1 MTLLNAGLWAQEF
14 FPNGFCY
21 GWKPGLLW
29 VHGISDSLIAVTYSA
44 VAIGLCQIAR
54 KRRDFM
60 SSWMFACFAVFLM
73 ACGAMHLM
81 EVWTLWVPLFWL
93 AGGIKALAALA
104 SLPTAAFLIR
114 LMPSVLNLPSQK
126 EMRAKNEELRRHD
139 ASLRESQER
148 FRQMAENIQEIF
160 WMLNSETKG
169 VIYVSPACEP
179 ICELSVEA
187 LCANPTSYRELIH
200 PEDREHVLRALERL
214 GQTNH
219 LEEEFRIICPSG
231 KVKWLRASGFTAK
244 DQTGTVTTYV
254 GTAQEITAR
263 KEMEAALREREDRY
277 RDLVENATDLIC
289 THTLDG
295 RLLSVNE
302 GPVKLLGYSVEELLN
317 KPMRDFLL
325 PEARAQFDESLVRI
339 QKDGFVKGLMVVL
352 TKSGERRIWEYYNTL
367 RTDGV
372 STPIVRGIAHDVTEQ
387 KRIERALRLS
397 EEKFSKAFRV
407 SPNAI
412 VISRLED
419 DELIEFNDRFLHVT
433 GFSREEV
440 IGHTSLELGLWTNSE
455 DRENIRRESK
465 NNGRVQR
472 REIAIR
478 TKAGDHR
485 VVSYSAEVVELDR
498 RKCLLSVY
506 EDVTES
512 KRAEARLREYE
523 TAVEGVEEMIAV
535 IDCDYRYILANEA
548 FAKVRLMEQNQIVGR
563 HVREIVGDEFFER
576 VAKEKLEE
584 AFRGKIVRYEVRFPY
599 PEIGLRDVLI
609 SCFPIDGNA
618 GVRRIVCV
626 LQDITDRK
634 KADVE
639 LRRLSGQLLRLQ
651 DEERRKIARDLHDS
665 TGQDLVALETT
676 LNHVYSAIPTANRK
690 TRKLIAQCQ
699 GIAERSLREVRTLS
713 YLLHPPMLDQ
723 AGLED
728 AVRHYADGFTTR
740 TGIDLTLEISPKF
753 GRLHQDTELGLF
765 RVVQESLTN
774 IQRHSGSYTAKI
786 ELVREPEKVKLVV
799 SDTGRG
805 IPAARKNGERST
817 PFTVGVG
824 IPSMDE
830 RVKQVGGELEID
842 SSHFGTTV
850 RVTVPIHA

>member
-1 MTLLNAGLWAQEF
+1 MTLLGGSN
-14 FPNGFCY
+14 P
-21 GWKPGLLW
+21 
-29 VHGISDSLIAVTYSA
+29 
-44 VAIGLCQIAR
+44 
-54 KRRDFM
+54 
-60 SSWMFACFAVFLM
+60 SSQN
-73 ACGAMHLM
+73 
-81 EVWTLWVPLFWL
+81 EVQATTEDL
-93 AGGIKALAALA
+93 K
-104 SLPTAAFLIR
+104 
-114 LMPSVLNLPSQK
+114 QH
-126 EMRAKNEELRRHD
+126 E

-160 WMLNSETKG
+160 WMLNSETKE
-169 VIYVSPACEP
+169 VLYVSPACEP
-179 ICELSVEA
+179 ICELSVES
-187 LCANPTSYRELIH
+187 LYANPKAYRELIH
-200 PEDREHVLRALERL
+200 PEDREHALKALDQL
-214 GQTNH
+214 GQTNR
-219 LEEEFRIICPSG
+219 LDEEFRIICPSG
-231 KVKWLRASGFTAK
+231 RVKWLRAMGFTAK
-244 DQTGTVTTYV
+244 DLTGTVKTYV

-302 GPVKLLGYSVEELLN
+302 LPAKLLGYSVEELLN
-317 KPMRDFLL
+317 KPMRDFFL

-339 QKDGFVKGLMVVL
+339 QKEGFVKGLMVVL

-397 EEKFSKAFRV
+397 EEKFSKAFRL

-412 VISRLED
+412 VISKLQDE
-419 DELIEFNDRFLHVT
+419 ELIEFNDKFLHIT
-433 GFSREEV
+433 GFSREES
-440 IGHTSLELGLWTNSE
+440 IGHTSLELGLWASADEHEGIVREIKNS
-455 DRENIRRESK
+455 
-465 NNGRVQR
+465 GRVQK
-472 REIAIR
+472 REIALR
-478 TKAGDHR
+478 TKAGEHR
-485 VVSYSAEVVELDR
+485 IVSYSAEVIELDR

-506 EDVTES
+506 EDITES

-535 IDCDYRYILANEA
+535 VDCDYRYILANEA
-548 FAKVRLMEQNQIVGR
+548 FAKARCMEQSQVVGR
-563 HVREIVGDEFFER
+563 HVRDIVGGEFFER

-584 AFRGKIVRYEVRFPY
+584 AFRGKIVRYEVRFAY

-609 SCFPIDGNA
+609 SCFPIEGNA

-634 KADVE
+634 KADEE

-676 LNHVYSAIPTANRK
+676 LNHVYSAIPAANRK
-690 TRKLIAQCQ
+690 TRKLVAQCQ
-699 GIAERSLREVRTLS
+699 AIAERSLREVRTLS
-713 YLLHPPMLDQ
+713 YVLHPPMLDE

-740 TGIDLTLEISPKF
+740 TGIDLTLEISPQF
-753 GRLHQDTELGLF
+753 GRLQQDTELGLF

-786 ELVREPEKVKLVV
+786 QLVRELEKIKLVV

-805 IPAARKNGERST
+805 IPATRKNGEAST
-817 PFTVGVG
+817 AFTAGVG
-824 IPSMDE
+824 IPSMEE

-850 RVTVPIHA
+850 RVTVPIHE

>member
-1 MTLLNAGLWAQEF
+1 MTLLNGGVLTREF
-14 FPNGFCY
+14 LPLAFNY
-21 GWKPGLLW
+21 GWQPGLVWLN
-29 VHGISDSLIAVTYSA
+29 VVCEALFAVTYLSIA
-44 VAIGLCQIAR
+44 TALFQILR
-54 KRRDFM
+54 KRRDIPFG
-60 SSWMFACFAVFLM
+60 WMIVSFAVFV
-73 ACGAMHLM
+73 AASGAAHLL
-81 EVWTLWVPLFWL
+81 EVWLWIPFPWL
-93 AGGIKALAALA
+93 LGIKAIAALA
-104 SLPTAAFLIR
+104 SLPAAALLVQR
-114 LMPSVLNLPSQK
+114 MPQLLSLPNRQEVSP
-126 EMRAKNEELRRHD
+126 ATEELRRHD

-160 WMLNSETKG
+160 WMLNSKTKE

-179 ICELSVEA
+179 ICELSVES
-187 LCANPTSYRELIH
+187 LYANPTSYRDLIH
-200 PEDREHVLRALERL
+200 PEDRQHVLQALELL
-214 GQTNH
+214 GQTNR

-231 KVKWLRASGFTAK
+231 KLKWLRVIGFTAK
-244 DQTGTVTTYV
+244 DLTGRVTTFV
-254 GTAQEITAR
+254 GTAQEITSR

-302 GPVKLLGYSVEELLN
+302 LPAKLLGYGVDELLN

-325 PEARAQFDESLVRI
+325 PEARAQFDESLIRI
-339 QKDGFVKGLMVVL
+339 QKDGVVKGLMVVL
-352 TKSGERRIWEYYNTL
+352 AKNGERRIWEYYNTL

-397 EEKFSKAFRV
+397 EEKFSKAFRL

-412 VISRLED
+412 VISRLDD
-419 DELIEFNDRFLHVT
+419 DELIEFNDRFLQIT
-433 GFSREEV
+433 GFSREES
-440 IGHTSLELGLWTNSE
+440 IGHTSLELGLWANSA
-455 DRENIRRESK
+455 DRVNIRHEII
-465 NNGRVQR
+465 NTGRVQR
-472 REIAIR
+472 QEIALR
-478 TKAGDHR
+478 TKTGEHR
-485 VVSYSAEVVELDR
+485 VVSYSAEIIELDR

-535 IDCDYRYILANEA
+535 IDCDYRYILANQA
-548 FAKVRLMEQNQIVGR
+548 FAKVRAMEQSRIVGR

-576 VAKEKLEE
+576 VAKEKLDE
-584 AFRGKIVRYEVRFPY
+584 AFRGKPVRYEVRSAY
-599 PEIGLRDVLI
+599 PEIGMRDVLI
-609 SCFPIDGNA
+609 SYFPIEGSA
-618 GVRRIVCV
+618 GGRRIVCV

-634 KADVE
+634 KADEE

-676 LNHVYSAIPTANRK
+676 LNQVYSAIPTASRK

-699 GIAERSLREVRTLS
+699 AIAERSLREVRTLS
-713 YLLHPPMLDQ
+713 YVLHPPMLDE

-740 TGIDLTLEISPKF
+740 TGIDLTLEISPRF
-753 GRLHQDTELGLF
+753 GRLQQDTELGLF

-774 IQRHSGSYTAKI
+774 IQRHSGSFTARI
-786 ELVREPEKVKLVV
+786 QLLREPEKIKLVV

-805 IPAARKNGERST
+805 IPAARTNGDRST
-817 PFTVGVG
+817 LLAVGVG
-824 IPSMDE
+824 IPSMEE
-830 RVKQVGGELEID
+830 RVKQVGGALEID
-842 SSHFGTTV
+842 SSYSGTTV
-850 RVTVPIHA
+850 RVTVPIHE